1 MGTKTIPLAKDI
13 QKLSDIPGTV
23 SLRSMGHVRELERE
37 KEPDHPTLA
46 KVESDLQ
53 RLRGQLALTRE
64 RMFKIGKCFQV
75 KPYSIMLYIFFAWGE
90 GRIGTS
96 HRIVCIDLVT

>member
-1 MGTKTIPLAKDI
+1 MGTETIPLAKDI

-23 SLRSMGHVRELERE
+23 SLRSMGQGRELERE

-53 RLRGQLALTRE
+53 RHRGQLALTRE
-64 RMFKIGKCFQV
+64 CVFKIGKCFQV
-75 KPYSIMLYIFFAWGE
+75 QPYNHPL
-90 GRIGTS
+90 
-96 HRIVCIDLVT
+96 